1 MYRNIT
7 NLKEICMKKLRIA
20 LSVLLILAV
29 LAPVFAAGS
38 QEAGA
43 AKPVTLK
50 LGHIQSD
57 QDVWH
62 KAAVFFAQ
70 KVEEKTGGT
79 VKVEVYPNSTIGN
92 DRDMAEGLQLGSVDF
107 ALIAGVLGN
116 FEPSLQI
123 LELPYLI
130 ENEQHLRNVVYGPIG
145 EELFARLLKSSNIRG
160 LTYWE
165 RGPRHITSN
174 FPINSIADVK
184 GFKMRLPEIP
194 AMLAYWRAAGA
205 NPTPMAWGEVYSA
218 LQQKVIDGQENPVPY
233 IHSSRL
239 EEVQSYIAMTAHKY
253 EYVTISMS
261 NKTYEKLTADQQKA
275 VYAAAAESA
284 EYQNKLV
291 AELTDTLFK
300 DLQAKGMKVTYP
312 DRAPFIAVA
321 QQVNTDFANKIDAE
335 LYKKIVAAK

>member
-1 MYRNIT
+1 
-7 NLKEICMKKLRIA
+7 MKRLRFA
-20 LSVLLILAV
+20 FAV
-29 LAPVFAAGS
+29 LVALLVIAPVFAAGS
-38 QEAGA
+38 QEAA
-43 AKPVTLK
+43 ASKPMVLK

-62 KAAVFFAQ
+62 KAALFFAE
-70 KVEEKTGGT
+70 KVAEKTNGT

-130 ENEQHLRNVVYGPIG
+130 ENEQHLRNVIYGPIG
-145 EELFARLLKSSNIRG
+145 QELFDRLLKSSNIRG

-165 RGPRHITSN
+165 RGPRQLTSN
-174 FPINSIADVK
+174 YPINTIADVK
-184 GFKMRLPEIP
+184 GLKLRLPEIP
-194 AMLAYWRAAGA
+194 AMLAYWKAAGA

-218 LQQKVIDGQENPVPY
+218 LQQKVIDGQENPIPY
-233 IHSSRL
+233 IHSARL
-239 EEVQSYIAMTAHKY
+239 EEVQSYIAMTSHKY

-261 NKTYEKLTADQQKA
+261 NLTYEKLNAEQQKA
-275 VYAAAAESA
+275 VYEAASESA

-291 AELTDTLFK
+291 ADLTDSLFK

-321 QQVNTDFANKIDAE
+321 QKVNEEFASKIDAD
-335 LYKKIVAAK
+335 LYKRIVAAK

>member
-1 MYRNIT
+1 
-7 NLKEICMKKLRIA
+7 MKKFRITITF
-20 LSVLLILAV
+20 LLILAV
-29 LAPVFAAGS
+29 IAPVFAGGA
-38 QEAGA
+38 QEKGVV
-43 AKPVTLK
+43 KPVVLK

-62 KAAVFFAQ
+62 KAALFFAE
-70 KVEEKTGGT
+70 KVAEKTNNT

-107 ALIAGVLGN
+107 SLIAGVLGN

-123 LELPYLI
+123 LELPFLI

-145 EELFARLLKSSNIRG
+145 EELFDRLLKSSNIRG

-165 RGPRHITSN
+165 RGPRQITSN
-174 FPINSIADVK
+174 FPINSLNDVK

-194 AMLAYWRAAGA
+194 AMMEYWKAAGA

-218 LQQKVIDGQENPVPY
+218 LQQKVIDGQENPIPY
-233 IHSSRL
+233 IHSARL
-239 EEVQSYIAMTAHKY
+239 EEVQSYIAMTAHKF

-261 NKTYEKLTADQQKA
+261 NLTYEKLTTEQQKA
-275 VYAAAAESA
+275 IYEAAAESA
-284 EYQNKLV
+284 VYQNKLV
-291 AELTDTLFK
+291 ADLTNSLFE
-300 DLQAKGMKVTYP
+300 DLKSKGMKVTYP

-321 QQVNTDFANKIDAE
+321 QQVNASFANKIDSD
-335 LYKKIVAAK
+335 LYKRIVAAK